1 MLFKPLDKKGQ
12 LSLEYILSV
21 MVVILIITL
30 LSVPILSLSI
40 DYTNDVMDSI
50 NAKNEL
56 SKITDAIDFCYNN
69 GKGSKKTLLLDFN
82 KDATVRFSSNG
93 GSGRAV
99 LSLKLSDG
107 SYKDIIGSY
116 DCDNLNENIHFS
128 KGFNKLS
135 VSWDE
140 GTGSITLSR
149 KS

>member
-69 GKGSKKTLLLDFN
+69 GKGSKKTVLLDFN

-107 SYKDIIGSY
+107 SYKDVISSY